1 MSYRSGGTIGG
12 PLHLNGAVS
21 PGVSVANEGRIYFDQ
36 ASGKFKVSENGAPY
50 VDLVGGGSGSLQ
62 DAYDAG
68 STIILAPA
76 TPLELT
82 KATADASAAMS
93 LAVTDGTGVGL
104 SISLSGAATGP
115 SAVFTGGNVG
125 VGISNPSSRLHAF
138 GSFGLKV
145 RSVSANAVAGDEVVI
160 SVDASAGDVTVT
172 LPSAVIYPD
181 RNYYIKKID
190 STFNFVFVQAAGV
203 QTIDGQNTQRLSVQY
218 ETMQI
223 VSDGSGWLKI

>member
-1 MSYRSGGTIGG
+1 MAQEHSKG
-12 PLHLNGAVS
+12 PCTLTARRLQVPQLPPRAD
-21 PGVSVANEGRIYFDQ
+21 FD
-36 ASGKFKVSENGAPY
+36 STSNKFKVSENGAPY
-50 VDLVGGGSGSLQ
+50 VDLVGSGGGSLQ

-68 STIILAPA
+68 STINLAPA
-76 TPLELT
+76 TPVELT
-82 KATADASAAMS
+82 KSTADASSALS

-104 SISLSGAATGP
+104 SIALSGAATGP

-125 VGISNPSSRLHAF
+125 VGTTTPNSRLHAF

-145 RSVSANAVAGDEVVI
+145 RSVNANAVAGDEVVI

-172 LPSAVIYPD
+172 LPSAVTYPD
-181 RNYYIKKID
+181 RNYYIKKVD

-203 QTIDGQNTQRLSVQY
+203 QTIDGANTQRLSVQY

-223 VSDGSGWLKI
+223 VSDGTGWLKI